1 MDVIL
6 FILCLLVFTLGLA
19 IFSNRARSRKD
30 IPFELKPNCLL
41 TRWPLLFVTGPRS
54 IFYFSSYWNLY
65 TSFLAEHGYEVF
77 TLHLPWSNSQE
88 RKDRFEYFLAQQ
100 EQHQRRFHLFLD
112 LPTLEELEDT
122 IRQKKPHSIISLTEL
137 MDAGA
142 KSSSLPLSS
151 LPIPSMPIEFP
162 LSEKAPLL
170 LKLSYK
176 LHKSLTQR
184 SRLPSLSTLGAGE
197 DNALNNGLLLLERA
211 QTLAEMDLRED
222 APL

>member
-6 FILCLLVFTLGLA
+6 FILCLVVFTLGLA

-77 TLHLPWSNSQE
+77 TLHLPWNNSQE
-88 RKDRFEYFLAQQ
+88 RKERFEYFLAQQ

-112 LPTLEELEDT
+112 LPTLEELEDC
-122 IRQKKPHSIISLTEL
+122 IRHKKPHSIISLTEL
-137 MDAGA
+137 MDADT
-142 KSSSLPLSS
+142 KSSNFKLSS
-151 LPIPSMPIEFP
+151 LPVPSMPVEFP
-162 LSEKAPLL
+162 LSKKASLF
-170 LKLSYK
+170 LKLSYQ
-176 LHKSLTQR
+176 LHKILTKR
-184 SRLPSLSTLGAGE
+184 SQLPSLSTLGASE
-197 DNALNNGLLLLERA
+197 DNALTNSLLLLERA

-222 APL
+222 VPL